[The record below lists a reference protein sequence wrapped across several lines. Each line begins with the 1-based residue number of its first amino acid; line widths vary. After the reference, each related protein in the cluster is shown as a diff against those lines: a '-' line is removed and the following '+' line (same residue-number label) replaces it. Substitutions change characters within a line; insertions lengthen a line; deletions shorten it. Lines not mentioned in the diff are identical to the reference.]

1 MDMLE
6 AKYYK
11 DYRHN
16 YMILQCGQ
24 RDLARSY
31 QYRILTSDKIRE
43 ILRCCVRH
51 VNGITYYYY
60 DISSK
65 TTLES
70 LYKGKK
76 MSYEQVRDMLRQIYA
91 ICDRLA
97 GYFMDET
104 KLVLLPEHIYYDFT
118 DDKYIGLYY
127 PDYQAVGAEAVK
139 PLMDF
144 LLEHI
149 DTEDVGLT
157 EDMYR
162 IYEMAEEPH
171 FIMEDALQ
179 ILEEREEQARDAVVT
194 AAVSDLTKGMKM
206 QEESGTG
213 YREHEMAGKKFREA
227 NGDQDAPRMQNG
239 SAWQNKDGF
248 RNKEASHVQK
258 CMSGRDQ
265 EASWGQDGE
274 ESCNRKREWDQDYA
288 AYGSS
293 CGESAAQWETDAQTG
308 CAFVESQKDRESF
321 AKKRLFYLVFSV
333 LSLLGTG
340 GALAVY
346 NTYDLI
352 REEKLALYGAMAAM
366 GICFFICVARI
377 LSCRQ
382 DKRKDKQ
389 KGCQERTAD
398 PEWDAGQEYCGE
410 DKRIPLDQVISYDM
424 NLDPEESDLPM
435 NRTGHYDSERPSGNR
450 SEYRGSMTEYG
461 TDRRSSADRPGDM
474 SGRNYGR
481 NNVGRHLP
489 VDAVREE
496 DNYGNTVF
504 FDESMVEEGK
514 LYAIDQRNK
523 KHIELRH
530 FPYTIGKAAG
540 CVDYVLPDRS
550 VSRLHAR
557 FDRDGEKLLLTD
569 LNSTNGTYK
578 NGLRMQPRETVEIEP
593 GDEIRFGNLNYCYR

>member
-1 MDMLE
+1 MGIDMLE

-24 RDLARSY
+24 RDMARSY

-60 DISSK
+60 DISSR

-76 MSYEQVRDMLRQIYA
+76 MSYEQVRDVLRQIYG

-127 PDYQAVGAEAVK
+127 PDYQTTGAEAVK

-144 LLEHI
+144 LLEHM
-149 DTEDVGLT
+149 DTNDVWLT

-162 IYEMAEEPH
+162 IYEMAEEPQ

-179 ILEEREEQARDAVVT
+179 ILEEREGRRRDGVT
-194 AAVSDLTKGMKM
+194 AAEASDITNRMRL
-206 QEESGTG
+206 QENGETIQRGNETAS
-213 YREHEMAGKKFREA
+213 KKFQPVKQDDETLQAQNCISSWEKEGLQAR
-227 NGDQDAPRMQNG
+227 NGAAGSDKDAVWNQDCTVRNIVY
-239 SAWQNKDGF
+239 KD
-248 RNKEASHVQK
+248 ST
-258 CMSGRDQ
+258 
-265 EASWGQDGE
+265 
-274 ESCNRKREWDQDYA
+274 
-288 AYGSS
+288 
-293 CGESAAQWETDAQTG
+293 AQWETNEQPEYAST
-308 CAFVESQKDRESF
+308 ASQKRE
-321 AKKRLFYLVFSV
+321 KGLIKRHLFYIVFST
-333 LSLLGTG
+333 LSLLSIG

-346 NTYDLI
+346 SIYDLTP
-352 REEKLALYGAMAAM
+352 EEEMALYGAMAAM
-366 GICFFICVARI
+366 GICFFICVAKI

-382 DKRKDKQ
+382 GSPKEKEKCCR
-389 KGCQERTAD
+389 EHFAD
-398 PEWDAGQEYCGE
+398 LQGDSDREYCKE
-410 DKRIPLDQVISYDM
+410 KEEIPLDRVISRDM
-424 NLDPEESDLPM
+424 DLDLADLDLPDD
-435 NRTGHYDSERPSGNR
+435 RIEHYRNSSEHNMGM
-450 SEYRGSMTEYG
+450 EYRGNISEYG
-461 TDRRSSADRPGDM
+461 PDRKYYDRPERITAPGYYRRDT
-474 SGRNYGR
+474 GRY
-481 NNVGRHLP
+481 P
-489 VDAVREE
+489 QADAIREE
-496 DNYGNTVF
+496 GNYGNTIF
-504 FDESMVEEGK
+504 FDESMIEEGK
-514 LYAIDQRNK
+514 LYAMDQRNK
-523 KHIELRH
+523 NHIELKH

-550 VSRLHAR
+550 VSRIHAR
-557 FDRDGEKLLLTD
+557 FDKEGEKLLLTD
-569 LNSTNGTYK
+569 MNSTNGTYK

>member
-1 MDMLE
+1 MGIDMLE

-24 RDLARSY
+24 RDMARSY

-60 DISSK
+60 DISSR

-76 MSYEQVRDMLRQIYA
+76 MSYEQVRDVLRQIYG

-127 PDYQAVGAEAVK
+127 PDYQMTGAEAVK

-149 DTEDVGLT
+149 DTNDVWLT

-162 IYEMAEEPH
+162 IYEMAEEPQ

-179 ILEEREEQARDAVVT
+179 ILEEREGRRRDAATAAEASEITNRMRLQENGGTIQRGNETASKKFQPVKQDDETLQAQNCISGWEKERLQARNGAAGSDKDAVW
-194 AAVSDLTKGMKM
+194 
-206 QEESGTG
+206 
-213 YREHEMAGKKFREA
+213 
-227 NGDQDAPRMQNG
+227 NQDCTVRNIVY
-239 SAWQNKDGF
+239 KD
-248 RNKEASHVQK
+248 ST
-258 CMSGRDQ
+258 
-265 EASWGQDGE
+265 
-274 ESCNRKREWDQDYA
+274 
-288 AYGSS
+288 
-293 CGESAAQWETDAQTG
+293 AQWETNEQPEYAST
-308 CAFVESQKDRESF
+308 ASQKRE
-321 AKKRLFYLVFSV
+321 KGLMKRHLFYIVFSI
-333 LSLLGTG
+333 LSLLSIG

-346 NTYDLI
+346 SIYDLTP
-352 REEKLALYGAMAAM
+352 EEEMALYGAMAAM
-366 GICFFICVARI
+366 GICFFICAAKI

-382 DKRKDKQ
+382 GSPKEKEECCHDHF
-389 KGCQERTAD
+389 AD
-398 PEWDAGQEYCGE
+398 LQGDSDREYCKE
-410 DKRIPLDQVISYDM
+410 KEEILLDRVISRDM
-424 NLDPEESDLPM
+424 DLDLADLDLSDD
-435 NRTGHYDSERPSGNR
+435 RREHYRNGSEHNMGM
-450 SEYRGSMTEYG
+450 EYRGNIPEYG
-461 TDRRSSADRPGDM
+461 TDSKYIDRPERIAAPGYCRRDA
-474 SGRNYGR
+474 GRY
-481 NNVGRHLP
+481 P
-489 VDAVREE
+489 QADAIREE
-496 DNYGNTVF
+496 DNYGNTIF
-504 FDESMVEEGK
+504 FDESMIEEGK
-514 LYAIDQRNK
+514 LYAMDQRNK
-523 KHIELRH
+523 NHIELKH

-550 VSRLHAR
+550 VSRIHAR
-557 FDRDGEKLLLTD
+557 FDKEGEKLLLTD
-569 LNSTNGTYK
+569 MNSTNGTYK